1 MHSYKKSSSVD
12 LYIATVGVIIS
23 SDTRCK
29 IVQAYKDNDL
39 KSLDKMYIL
48 QRRTKKK
55 RRATTTT
62 RLEKLV
68 FTLNYQFKYQAI
80 YIKKNHCIQ
89 CFAAV

>member
-1 MHSYKKSSSVD
+1 MTLVVVECAVTNKSSSVD
-12 LYIATVGVIIS
+12 LYIYTVGVITA

-29 IVQAYKDNDL
+29 IVQAYKVNDL

-48 QRRTKKK
+48 HRRKKKK

-68 FTLNYQFKYQAI
+68 FTLNYQLKYQAI
-80 YIKKNHCIQ
+80 
-89 CFAAV
+89 FF